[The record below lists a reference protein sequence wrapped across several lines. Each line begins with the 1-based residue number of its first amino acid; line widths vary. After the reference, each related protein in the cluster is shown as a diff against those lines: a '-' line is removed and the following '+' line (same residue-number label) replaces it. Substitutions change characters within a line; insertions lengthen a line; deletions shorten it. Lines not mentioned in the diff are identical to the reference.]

1 MNRNTLESRASLAD
15 LSTMRSGLHSSRS
28 GAALIIIL
36 AFMVMLLGLLIAF
49 FSRTTLQQQVSQSSS
64 TQVSTD
70 VLARGAVESIVGD
83 LLQEITVGSR
93 VTTIGTNTLYYPATN
108 SNMVPSLSGF
118 TPATAWTNVGLENI
132 LKVSGTNPVFSFIT
146 TNGTNNGTVRGT
158 TNLST
163 NLSYNGRS
171 VSTARWNRS
180 LLIGRQNP
188 TSTTDCTPVDAF
200 TNAIPKWIL
209 IARNGANPTTWNGN
223 MRWSPAN
230 GTTVIGRYAYAIY
243 NEGGLLD
250 ANVAGYPPAL
260 TNASNPAYAPY
271 KTGAYFADLTQIGLN
286 GNQITALVGWRND
299 ASAQASGTFPS
310 YTIPNNGTNYAAA
323 MVADTNGLLITYQT
337 NAISDRRFTSRQQL
351 IEFLK
356 SADSSATPSALNA
369 LQSLGTFSRA
379 LDQPSYMPDPNRPRI
394 VHPESDNDVVTTSE
408 NAGYSSFL
416 NPNITNLMMNYRGGN
431 DADSDATDPNRE
443 DRINPSFLTNRVTAS
458 FTRIDGSRAVVG
470 EPLVKKRFP
479 LSRLAWITPNG
490 TPTSGVTT
498 NMIKDAFGLTWLPTM
513 KRWAYDH
520 GFADANGSVYI
531 GKLDEVC
538 AANREPD
545 FFELLKASINAGSL
559 GKAASIGS
567 PSFRS
572 DTMGAGTYY
581 QLRDK
586 SLECQIYQIGLN
598 LIDQA
603 DSDSYPTALWVNN
616 PRRGDPACTGNTYD
630 GNTFNGTKVFG
641 MEDLPYFNRMF
652 FKAVPDAQDPPRP
665 AAGGAPVELGSDPS
679 SIAGANFYP
688 GSTILLG
695 QPEVWNPH
703 DSSTWSRSTARPTGF
718 RISAVSEDPDGIVAV
733 GTAAWQDFSI
743 GGRYEPMPI
752 SYYLTSSGSF
762 PNKTGN
768 FRNPTTNGL
777 NMFVTMLSYLP
788 QFASSNTLGWAALTN
803 LPTTNASSSG
813 PFVENTANDVTLW
826 NYWAAVWPDDRRRTA
841 YLVSSNNTLTASGSG
856 NFTYVPKGT
865 EMTFAC
871 TNSVLF
877 REPTL
882 LGLNSLPSGSALA
895 AGPGNRLSLT
905 KSTFRSEDNNPP
917 GSGPSSYSGYVVDA
931 SGAQNVG
938 FVMARQPTRWI
949 QATPTLSGGAITYN
963 YRLITGNYAGVL
975 APPFTV
981 RLQYIDPASGQ
992 WLTYDE
998 RYLDP
1003 GTDAYFNNNRLL
1015 VDWTASGIAGGYASI
1030 AYNGAAYDY
1039 MGSSASLPTNV
1050 TAARFNSY
1058 DPRSAR
1064 FGHPM
1069 SPAFNNVATNLVNGA
1084 TFPAPNTSSGIEA
1097 TIRPNNTTLYNAM
1110 AGIPGSCNTN
1120 PLLNNYCTNIGWFNT
1135 LYPTSYNRGT
1145 NAFTSTCIRMGWLVE
1160 NNPNA
1165 PSIAFPSGTESP
1177 QYYADA
1183 DDIVRRASGAFATA
1197 TNGSYGSNFE
1207 GLATAGVASRSRP
1220 VILNRPF
1227 RSVAEMS
1234 HAFRG
1239 APWKNIDFSAPE
1251 TGDAALLDVFSLRE
1265 SPTNGLV
1272 CGEFNVNTRQ
1282 KPVLMAMLS
1291 GAIRSELD
1299 GSTISSADLSN
1310 VATAVVAR
1318 TSGTNVW
1325 EGPLVN
1331 ISELAGKLIGKNVAN
1346 IPSTDLSIYRS
1357 TIPAGR
1363 MFGSA
1368 TVDYQGTWSYTG
1380 LSAVMANA
1388 VSDIPSQKI
1397 QSFREASLRALADA
1411 GQTRVWNLLVD
1422 VIAQTGRYPQSASNA
1437 DQFQVAGEKRYWLHI
1452 AIDRLTGQVLDK
1464 QLEGVNE

>member
-1 MNRNTLESRASLAD
+1 MKKCTSSVG
-15 LSTMRSGLHSSRS
+15 RSSCSSS
-28 GAALIIIL
+28 QEGAALVIIL
-36 AFMVMLLGLLIAF
+36 AFMVMLLGLLMAF
-49 FSRTTLQQQVSQSSS
+49 FSRTTTQQQISQASSNLS
-64 TQVSTD
+64 SVD
-70 VLARGAVESIVGD
+70 VLARGAVESVIGN
-83 LLQEITVGSR
+83 LLQEIAAGSR
-93 VTTIGTNTLYYPATN
+93 VTTVGTNTLYYPAAN
-108 SNMVPSLSGF
+108 ANMVPSISGF
-118 TPATAWTNVGLENI
+118 TTNVGLENL
-132 LKVSGTNPVFSFIT
+132 LKVSGTTPVYSVT
-146 TNGTNNGTVRGT
+146 TSNGSTSNGPVCGT
-158 TNLST
+158 ASISSSA
-163 NLSYNGRS
+163 SYNGRS
-171 VSTARWNRS
+171 VSTSRWNRS
-180 LLIGRQNP
+180 LLIGRKFTN
-188 TSTTDCTPVDAF
+188 STTDYTPVDNF
-200 TNAIPKWIL
+200 NNAIPKWIL
-209 IARNGANPTTWNGN
+209 IARNGSNPTTWNSN
-223 MRWSPAN
+223 MCWSPTN

-260 TNASNPAYAPY
+260 SNNPAYVPY

-286 GNQITALVGWRND
+286 GNQITALVGWRNK
-299 ASAQASGTFPS
+299 ASAQAGSTFPS

-323 MVADTNGLLITYQT
+323 MVADTNGLLITYHT
-337 NAISDRRFTSRQQL
+337 NNTSDRCFTSRQQL

-356 SADSSATPSALNA
+356 AADSSATPSALNA
-369 LQSLGTFSRA
+369 LQSLGTFSRS
-379 LDQPSYMPDPNRPRI
+379 LDQPSYWPDTNRPRI
-394 VHPESDNDVVTTSE
+394 VHPVSDNDVVTTSQV
-408 NAGYSSFL
+408 AGYSSFL
-416 NPNITNLMMNYRGGN
+416 TPNITNLMMNYRGGN

-479 LSRLAWITPNG
+479 LSRLAWITSTG
-490 TPTSGVTT
+490 TPPAGVTAG
-498 NMIKDAFGLTWLPTM
+498 MIRDAFGLTWRPTM

-559 GKAASIGS
+559 GKAAALGNARQFSG
-567 PSFRS
+567 
-572 DTMGAGTYY
+572 TMGAGTYY

-616 PRRGDPACTGNTYD
+616 PRRGDPACTDNTYD

-641 MEDLPYFNRMF
+641 KEDLPYFNRMF
-652 FKAVPDAQDPPRP
+652 YKAVVDAQDPPKP
-665 AAGGAPVELGSDPS
+665 AVGGPPVDLGSDPS

-718 RISAVSEDPDGIVAV
+718 RISAVSQDPDGIVAV
-733 GTAAWQDFSI
+733 ASPAWRNYDI
-743 GGRYEPMPI
+743 GLRYCLQPI
-752 SYYLTSSGSF
+752 SYYLTSSGIGSF
-762 PNKTGN
+762 PNKTRN
-768 FRNPTTNGL
+768 YRNPITNSLGNVI
-777 NMFVTMLSYLP
+777 NMGAVTLSYLP
-788 QFASSNTLGWAALTN
+788 QFASNNTLGFGVGLWN

-813 PFVENTANDVTLW
+813 PFVESMTNDVTLW
-826 NYWAAVWPDDRRRTA
+826 DYWAATWPDESERSCM
-841 YLVSSNNTLTASGSG
+841 VSSTNVLSFNTVERGTMAP
-856 NFTYVPKGT
+856 YGT

-871 TNSVLF
+871 PNASLF

-882 LGLNSLPSGSALA
+882 LGVNSLPSGSALA
-895 AGPGNRLSLT
+895 AGSGNRLSLT
-905 KSTFRSEDNNPP
+905 KTSPYTTYPNRPPQSGP
-917 GSGPSSYSGYVVDA
+917 GSYPGYVLDA

-949 QATPTLSGGAITYN
+949 QATPTLSGGVITYN
-963 YRLITGNYAGVL
+963 YRLITGNYAGVMD
-975 APPFTV
+975 PPFTV
-981 RLQYIDPASGQ
+981 RLQYRDPASGQ

-1003 GTDAYFNNNRLL
+1003 GTDAYNNTNGMLNNGYL
-1015 VDWTASGIAGGYASI
+1015 SGIVGGDASI

-1039 MGSSASLPTNV
+1039 MGSSASLPANV

-1097 TIRPNNTTLYNAM
+1097 TIRPDNTTLYNAM
-1110 AGIPGSCNTN
+1110 AGIPGSFNPN

-1135 LYPTSYNRGT
+1135 LYPTSYNGGS

-1165 PSIAFPSGTESP
+1165 PSISFNGTNEP
-1177 QYYADA
+1177 PLYYADA
-1183 DDIVRRASGAFATA
+1183 DDIVRRASGAFTTA

-1207 GLATAGVASRSRP
+1207 GLATAGVASRSRS

-1234 HAFRG
+1234 YAFRG

-1251 TGDAALLDVFSLRE
+1251 TGDAALLDVFCVKEAPS
-1265 SPTNGLV
+1265 SGV
-1272 CGEFNVNTRQ
+1272 VAGKFDVNTRQ
-1282 KPVLMAMLS
+1282 RAVLMAMLS

-1331 ISELAGKLIGKNVAN
+1331 ISELAGKLIGRTN
-1346 IPSTDLSIYRS
+1346 ITSTDPSIYRS

-1363 MFGSA
+1363 RFGSA
-1368 TVDYQGTWSYTG
+1368 TVDYAGTWSYTG

-1464 QLEGVNE
+1464 QLEVVNE